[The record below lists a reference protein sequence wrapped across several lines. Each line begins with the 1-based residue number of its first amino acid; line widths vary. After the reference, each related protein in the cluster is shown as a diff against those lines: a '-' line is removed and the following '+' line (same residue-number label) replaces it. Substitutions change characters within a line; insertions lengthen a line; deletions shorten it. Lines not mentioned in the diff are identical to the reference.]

1 MGQDSWNE
9 CRKELLLRIKWE
21 MFSLRS
27 QRPRQSQILAQEA
40 QSLRLEPSLLLIH
53 PQQWAPYLSFQCLC
67 SLTYKVETHKGL
79 PAAQSN

>member
-40 QSLRLEPSLLLIH
+40 QSLRLGPSLLLIH
-53 PQQWAPYLSFQCLC
+53 PTAVGALPELSMPLFPDL
-67 SLTYKVETHKGL
+67 
-79 PAAQSN
+79 